1 MMKFSEVGQDLFVVN
16 QLNGKRNGVFLDIG
30 AGHPTFNNYQGWQQG
45 DTWIDGW
52 YEGNNTFL
60 LERDYGWTGVC
71 VDLDSRW
78 NEAWK
83 TRRAKFLNQNA
94 LEIDYD
100 KLLSEIAVDGV
111 VDYLSLDLEPASVTY
126 ECLLRIP
133 FDKYRFSAVT
143 YEHDSY
149 RFGHHFRNE
158 SRELFLKHGYR
169 LVEKDVKCPSGGE
182 YEDWYVHESVN
193 LP

>member
-1 MMKFSEVGQDLFVVN
+1 MMKFSEVGQDLFVVE
-16 QLNGKRNGVFLDIG
+16 QLNGKKGGVFLDIG
-30 AGHPTFNNYQGWQQG
+30 SGHPTFYNYQGWQRG
-45 DTWIDGW
+45 EEWIDGW
-52 YEGNNTFL
+52 YEGNNTYL
-60 LERDYGWTGVC
+60 LERDYGWSGVC

-78 NEAWK
+78 NEEWK
-83 TRRAKFLNQNA
+83 IRRAKFLNQNA

-111 VDYLSLDLEPASVTY
+111 VDYLSLDLEPAATTY

-133 FDKYRFSAVT
+133 LEKYRFSVIT

-158 SRELFLKHGYR
+158 SRELFFKHGYR
-169 LVEKDVKCPSGGE
+169 LVQKDVKTPGGGE
-182 YEDWYVHESVN
+182 YEDWYVHSSVN
-193 LP
+193 PL